1 MAKSTQK
8 VKLNQSDWDALF
20 PETPF
25 IIGSTE
31 LLLVPLSLAQ
41 VAQLMKKL
49 AMIKDKSAFDFQRL
63 RPSDTGSVTV
73 ETIIEFVAFL
83 LEQAPDILSDLS
95 GLDVEDVK
103 ALPVN
108 IVVDLAIACVN
119 LNIASYEGLL
129 KNLTG
134 LGEKVVQLTSHLSA

>member
-1 MAKSTQK
+1 MARSTQK

-31 LLLVPLSLAQ
+31 LSLVPLSLAQ
-41 VAQLMKKL
+41 VAQLIKKL

-63 RPSDTGSVTV
+63 RPSETESVTV

-95 GLDVEDVK
+95 GLDVEDIQ